1 MALAGRPGRR
11 WLCALWRYRHRLYF
25 ADGDLAELGSGE
37 RRRLEQAVLA
47 VDGIPSLKRIS
58 WELGPSQP

>member
-1 MALAGRPGRR
+1 MVFGPIG
-11 WLCALWRYRHRLYF
+11 
-25 ADGDLAELGSGE
+25 AELGSGE